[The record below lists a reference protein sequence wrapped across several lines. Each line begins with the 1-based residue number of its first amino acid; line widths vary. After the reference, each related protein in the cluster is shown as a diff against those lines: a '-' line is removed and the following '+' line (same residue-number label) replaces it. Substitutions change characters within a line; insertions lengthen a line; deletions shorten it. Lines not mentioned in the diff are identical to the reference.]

1 MVGNNDMFIDIR
13 NGIDVIEHTTKDG
26 VVTYLEQWLGKVLGE
41 LAQTGGVTGGN
52 DNGFHEKLIEN
63 WGLKIES

>member
-26 VVTYLEQWLGKVLGE
+26 VVTNLEQGLGEVLGKLT
-41 LAQTGGVTGGN
+41 QTGGVTGGN
-52 DNGFHEKLIEN
+52 NDGFHEGN
-63 WGLKIES
+63 